1 MTCCKLQA
9 IVVGWGTIYFGGPTS
24 DTLQEV
30 NVRVWDNQEC
40 ANNYQQLGRTVL
52 DTMLCA
58 GETNRDSCQG
68 DSGGPLNCLVNNKW
82 ELCGVVSWG
91 AKCAE
96 PGKPDTIIAII
107 LNFSSLQIFL
117 AYIRELQSTL
127 IGLIIILFKCEL
139 NFDQIFC
146 GNRIESH
153 KKLT

>member
-1 MTCCKLQA
+1 MFL
-9 IVVGWGTIYFGGPTS
+9 GWGTIYFGGPTS

-40 ANNYQQLGRTVL
+40 ANNYKQLGRDVL

-96 PGKPDTIIAII
+96 PGNDIQFGIVDRS
-107 LNFSSLQIFL
+107 SSLQTSLVFT
-117 AYIRELQSTL
+117 RELQSTL
-127 IGLIIILFKCEL
+127 IG
-139 NFDQIFC
+139 
-146 GNRIESH
+146 
-153 KKLT
+153 